1 MRHEHSPALT
11 GKTAA
16 PADPACARFSAK
28 TQQQSFS
35 QSVSSIRTAP
45 PPVHPLEEHWCSWDR
60 QKRGQGGCRSSSEL
74 QVQRKSV
81 IKATTGLLHGRND
94 RKEEG
99 RTRYMDY
106 SHSNQLTGFFS
117 MSTLRSRVDLEC
129 PTPGRTCTGSQCGG
143 IYICG
148 LGT

>member
-1 MRHEHSPALT
+1 MRCEHSPALT

-28 TQQQSFS
+28 TQRQSFS
-35 QSVSSIRTAP
+35 QSVSSIRTALP
-45 PPVHPLEEHWCSWDR
+45 PARPLEEHWGSWGH

-99 RTRYMDY
+99 RARYMDY
-106 SHSNQLTGFFS
+106 SHFYQLAGVFS
-117 MSTLRSRVDLEC
+117 VSTLRSSVDLEC
-129 PTPGRTCTGSQCGG
+129 PIPGCTCTGSQCGG